1 MWYVIYNEI
10 ILISNFIIRY
20 LSFLSLIV
28 SPQEQLADEN
38 KYCDALEKKCKDGN
52 KKACDL
58 DEKKFKKLN
67 EIM

>member
-58 DEKKFKKLN
+58 DEKKCKK
-67 EIM
+67 